1 MSSLWISETELLAPL
16 RPQPPVESPPFIHQ
30 STIDDSDN
38 PQSEEYGEEEDAE
51 APAPAPVALSQPK
64 LDAQHVLSVAGFE
77 VSAKRDRRLLA
88 DEQDLIHE
96 ALVTEV
102 LRSRRVAA
110 KIRHIFGCDAAAEAP
125 ASGEVVVFDETTMQL
140 VCDSWAGPHSGYAPT
155 SFAHLKNP
163 DHNGVGLLFRRPT
176 VVNKKSTAS
185 VSFPYG
191 VRRNGGG
198 VDELHVGLKTVFRV
212 NFTLRGRKL
221 GPHHRLTTDETLAS
235 FGKITG
241 DDETSLRMRLF
252 LVRDSPPPYST
263 TPAFTSTTEPL
274 FADKSRLVR
283 GNEPGGRFFCHQN
296 SNAKAKLVRAADG
309 STKRLFEFFSSD
321 LLDGTCTFE
330 GVAFAADAQSS
341 AIATGTRFFRLYCTP
356 EKKAARNVPALSA
369 WTPPFL
375 LIANPRSS
383 GQFNEGR
390 CEIAAPS
397 S

>member
-155 SFAHLKNP
+155 SFAHLKP
-163 DHNGVGLLFRRPT
+163 RPQWGRSFIPAANGRQQKIDRVC
-176 VVNKKSTAS
+176 
-185 VSFPYG
+185 
-191 VRRNGGG
+191 
-198 VDELHVGLKTVFRV
+198 ELP
-212 NFTLRGRKL
+212 LR
-221 GPHHRLTTDETLAS
+221 
-235 FGKITG
+235 
-241 DDETSLRMRLF
+241 
-252 LVRDSPPPYST
+252 
-263 TPAFTSTTEPL
+263 
-274 FADKSRLVR
+274 
-283 GNEPGGRFFCHQN
+283 
-296 SNAKAKLVRAADG
+296 
-309 STKRLFEFFSSD
+309 
-321 LLDGTCTFE
+321 
-330 GVAFAADAQSS
+330 
-341 AIATGTRFFRLYCTP
+341 
-356 EKKAARNVPALSA
+356 
-369 WTPPFL
+369 
-375 LIANPRSS
+375 RSS
-383 GQFNEGR
+383 QRWWRRRIARWAEDGFPRQFHT
-390 CEIAAPS
+390 
-397 S
+397 